1 MGALLSNAKTSNAHC
16 PVYLDHNVSPMCKQQ
31 NERPSGGNA
40 NRFDVSGAAI
50 LYDISDGSIKLVFD
64 CEYRPLVV
72 NAYKSFYDGNTD
84 PTNSPWPA
92 YHQQCIDENR
102 VDTDVGR
109 KQGTS
114 MKWRLDG
121 GIASTV
127 FPIRGSQLGYYENN
141 QR

>member
-1 MGALLSNAKTSNAHC
+1 MGALLSNAKTTNAHC
-16 PVYLDHNVSPMCKQQ
+16 PVYFDYNVSPMCKQQ
-31 NERPSGGNA
+31 NERPSDGNA

-72 NAYKSFYDGNTD
+72 NAYKSFHDGNTD
-84 PTNSPWPA
+84 PTTNSPWPA
-92 YHQQCIDENR
+92 YHQQCDDENK
-102 VDTDVGR
+102 VDTDVGG
-109 KQGTS
+109 KQG